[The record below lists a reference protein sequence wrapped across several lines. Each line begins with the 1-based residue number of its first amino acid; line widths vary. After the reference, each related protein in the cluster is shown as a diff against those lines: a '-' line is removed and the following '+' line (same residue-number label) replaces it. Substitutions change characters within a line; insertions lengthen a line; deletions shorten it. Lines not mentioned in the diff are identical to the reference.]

1 MAESLTL
8 PKSLFLKAKEIKK
21 LKNKTKHNPK
31 IMKMGIDRKF
41 RFWVHLASSKTTFS
55 DVYLLG
61 VSKDPTGH
69 ILGKESN
76 HCRAQV
82 TESLGSKN
90 THVLASPDFC

>member
-1 MAESLTL
+1 
-8 PKSLFLKAKEIKK
+8 
-21 LKNKTKHNPK
+21 
-31 IMKMGIDRKF
+31 MKMGIDLKF
-41 RFWVHLASSKTTFS
+41 RFWVHLESLKTTFS
-55 DVYLLG
+55 DIYLIG

-90 THVLASPDFC
+90 THLGVTRFLLTMTAVASCRVTFLPAAT